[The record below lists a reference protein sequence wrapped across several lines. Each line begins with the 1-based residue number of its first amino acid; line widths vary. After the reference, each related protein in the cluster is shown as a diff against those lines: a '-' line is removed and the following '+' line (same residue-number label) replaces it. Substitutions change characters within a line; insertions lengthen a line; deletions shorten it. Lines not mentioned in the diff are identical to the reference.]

1 MRADKKL
8 NRLFYQDGKVSA
20 VKTGDTTRRLL
31 RHGGTLLTD
40 KSSAADLALLATS
53 HSGSVLRVVHG
64 DHDEIRNY
72 SCYGFELNQSQEN
85 AIGFNGEMLDLAT
98 QCYALGNGYRLFSP
112 TAMRFHSPDNL
123 SPFDRGGINAY
134 CYCVGD
140 PTNKIDPSGHS
151 AQFRPRP
158 TSLPAHSRQARIMQA
173 NIELLNAR
181 REVINKRHI
190 IATGLST
197 PDRLYPNKHTVLAR
211 ARSQLAEYEI
221 LEYKAVQK
229 HMALGV
235 DIPSYTRD
243 EILTNNHYFAVK
255 DRQQP
260 ARTTRISKPTPSS
273 STHILNRQERETRYS
288 HLTLKET
295 QYYNDQ
301 QPLQI
306 IWKPLVKIRNARD
319 QQDLQSLI

>member
-53 HSGSVLRVVHG
+53 LSGSVLRVVHG

-140 PTNKIDPSGHS
+140 PTNKIDPSGHL
-151 AQFRPRP
+151 AQLPPRSSWLH
-158 TSLPAHSRQARIMQA
+158 THSREARIMQA
-173 NIELLNAR
+173 TKELSHAR
-181 REVINKRHI
+181 RGVINKRHH
-190 IATGLST
+190 IATALST
-197 PDRLYPNKHTVLAR
+197 PGSLFPNKRKVLAL
-211 ARSQLAEYEI
+211 ARSELAKYEAQ
-221 LEYKAVQK
+221 EHYAVK
-229 HMALGV
+229 ENMALGLE
-235 DIPSYTRD
+235 IPSYTRD
-243 EILTNNHYFAVK
+243 EILINNHYFAVK

-273 STHILNRQERETRYS
+273 STHILNTQERETKYS

-295 QYYNDQ
+295 QFYNDR

-306 IWKPLVKIRNARD
+306 IWRPLEKIRNARD